1 MGLLFSSCAGGNRNK
16 SKISNT
22 DKAVLDLKIQRDKLK
37 QLQTQI
43 NLVILRET
51 SIAKECAKS
60 NKKQQALLALKKK
73 KYQEKMLEDSLQN
86 LSNIEELINNIEQ
99 SEIQVQIFESLKKGN
114 NALKEIQKELSL
126 EDVEKLMEETEEA
139 IQYQNDIS
147 EALSGKFSQE
157 EEDSLLQE
165 LDDMEKQMLQLPDVP
180 NNKIDVPIEHI
191 IQAPVETQQKE
202 AIAVE
207 EEKERKREKERERE
221 REREQPQ
228 MAI

>member
-1 MGLLFSSCAGGNRNK
+1 MGLLFSHCAGGGRQKNN
-16 SKISNT
+16 KISNT

-51 SIAKECAKS
+51 AIAKECAKS
-60 NKKQQALLALKKK
+60 NKKPQALLALKKK

-86 LSNIEELINNIEQ
+86 LSNVEELINNIEQ

-114 NALKEIQKELSL
+114 NALKDIQKELSL

-147 EALSGKFSQE
+147 EALSGKFSQD
-157 EEDSLLQE
+157 EEDALLQE

-180 NNKIDVPIEHI
+180 KDKIDVPIEHI
-191 IQAPVETQQKE
+191 IQAPVETQE
-202 AIAVE
+202 A
-207 EEKERKREKERERE
+207 ERERE
-221 REREQPQ
+221 REKQREREREPQ
-228 MAI
+228 MAV